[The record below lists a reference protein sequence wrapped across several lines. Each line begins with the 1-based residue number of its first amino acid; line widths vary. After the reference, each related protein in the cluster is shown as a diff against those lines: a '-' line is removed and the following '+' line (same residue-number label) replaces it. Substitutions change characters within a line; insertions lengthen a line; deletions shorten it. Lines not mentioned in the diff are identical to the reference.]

1 MKNISVGSFLRA
13 AVYALLLL
21 GMYFSTMTYLVV
33 HDWMREDYSYGYM
46 IPFVVLYLI
55 WDKRM
60 RLTGIPSRP
69 SWLGLISVCL
79 ALCLFWVGELAGEY
93 FSLYMSFWLMI
104 VGLCW
109 LHLGW
114 SKVKEM
120 GFAFVMMLTMFPF
133 PNFLYTKVSWQ
144 LKLVSSQLGVAMMQ
158 ALGMSAFRE
167 GNVIDLGFTQLQVVD
182 ACSGL
187 RYLIPLIVLG
197 LLLAYFYKATFWKR
211 AAVVI
216 STVPLSIITNSMRI
230 ALTGVVYEQWGAE
243 LAEGF
248 FHDFSGWFIFLV
260 SLGALLL
267 EMWAL
272 NGFKGIGFRGQGS
285 GIRDQGLGFRGQGT
299 EGGGRR
305 GRLQLQFW
313 IVVVLLGATLGFS
326 HGVEFREKVPI
337 SRSLELFPMQVGG
350 WTGTREIMEKR
361 FIDAL
366 DLSDYVIVNYR
377 DPSGREVNLYV
388 AYYESQ
394 RKGESIHTPGTCLPG
409 SGWLFRKAGRRNVN
423 VKGKPGGFP
432 VNQAV
437 MQKGEHQQVVYYW
450 FPQRGRI
457 LTNAY
462 ELKFYAFW
470 DAMTRQRTDGALVR
484 LITPVYAGEGP
495 EKAEAR
501 LQEFMGEVL
510 PVLTRFIPQ

>member
-1 MKNISVGSFLRA
+1 M
-13 AVYALLLL
+13 LLL
-21 GMYFSTMTYLVV
+21 GMYYSTLTYLVA

-55 WDKRM
+55 WDKRA
-60 RLTGIPSRP
+60 RLAGVPSSP
-69 SWLGLISVCL
+69 SWLGLIPLGL
-79 ALCLFWVGELAGEY
+79 ALCLFWVGELGGEY

-104 VGLCW
+104 IGLCW

-114 SKVKEM
+114 NKVKEM

-133 PNFLYTKVSWQ
+133 PNFLYTKISWQ
-144 LKLVSSQLGVAMMQ
+144 LKLISSQLGVAMMQ

-197 LLLAYFYKATFWKR
+197 LLLAYFYKAEFWKR
-211 AAVVI
+211 AVIVI
-216 STVPLSIITNSMRI
+216 STVPLSILTNSMRI

-267 EMWAL
+267 EMWVL
-272 NGFKGIGFRGQGS
+272 NGFKGFNLRGQGA
-285 GIRDQGLGFRGQGT
+285 GGRGQ
-299 EGGGRR
+299 EAKDGGRTPEE
-305 GRLQLQFW
+305 GRWKGWVFFFMMV
-313 IVVVLLGATLGFS
+313 ILLGATLGFS
-326 HGVEFREKVPI
+326 RGMEFRENVPI
-337 SRSLELFPMQVGG
+337 SRSFELFPMQVGE

-377 DPSGREVNLYV
+377 NRSGRSVNLYV

-409 SGWLFRKAGRRNVN
+409 SGWLFRKAGRRNVAIE
-423 VKGKPGGFP
+423 GDLGSFP
-432 VNQAV
+432 VNRAV

-457 LTNAY
+457 LTNPY

-470 DAMTRQRTDGALVR
+470 DALTRQRTDGALVR
-484 LITPVYAGEGP
+484 LITPVYEDETPA
-495 EKAEAR
+495 KAEKR
-501 LQEFMGEVL
+501 LRGFMGEVL
-510 PVLTRFIPQ
+510 PVLRRFIPQ